1 MWACF
6 EATYSLL
13 KQDTPDYIHGRSSPP
28 FCVSLLTCS

>member
-13 KQDTPDYIHGRSSPP
+13 KQDTPDYIHGSSLPP
-28 FCVSLLTCS
+28 CDSL